1 MSQHLEHLEK
11 QFHRLAQL
19 EHAMTFLGWDQ
30 MVIMP
35 NKGSHPRSTAMAE
48 LASMHH
54 ELLIADSVD
63 DALNE
68 VEAELTRG
76 ALSQDNQQH
85 IAQMRHTAQQ
95 ARALPASLVH
105 AQVLAGSKCEHAWRS
120 QKTDNDWDGFL
131 ENFEPVVELAREEA
145 QHRQSQRPD
154 AFATPYDAMLDLHCS
169 GDSQALIGDVF
180 AQLKSELPGLLAR
193 VVEKQAGQACVSLA
207 GDYPLASQQ
216 ALSEHLMG
224 MLGFDFDAG
233 RLDVSLHPFSTGV
246 QGDQRIT
253 TRYRIT
259 DFADALQATAHET
272 GHASYEA
279 GLPERWQSFPV
290 GRARNMCIH
299 ESQSL
304 FFEKQVFLSRAFG
317 QSFLSA
323 VHEHL
328 PSTKHLQADDIW
340 YAQTRVKPSYIR
352 VEADEV
358 TYPLHVMLR
367 YDIESALINGEIEAR
382 MIPDLWESSL
392 QTYLGLSTQGDH
404 AKGCLQDIHWTD
416 GSFGYFPSY
425 TMGAVNAAQLSQ
437 ALKAQH
443 PDWREHFAKGELG
456 FARDWLASTIWQHG
470 RQMDS
475 QELMQKASGEGSN
488 ATYLLSHLESR
499 YLDEND

>member
-1 MSQHLEHLEK
+1 
-11 QFHRLAQL
+11 
-19 EHAMTFLGWDQ
+19 
-30 MVIMP
+30 
-35 NKGSHPRSTAMAE
+35 
-48 LASMHH
+48 
-54 ELLIADSVD
+54 
-63 DALNE
+63 
-68 VEAELTRG
+68 
-76 ALSQDNQQH
+76 
-85 IAQMRHTAQQ
+85 
-95 ARALPASLVH
+95 
-105 AQVLAGSKCEHAWRS
+105 
-120 QKTDNDWDGFL
+120 
-131 ENFEPVVELAREEA
+131 
-145 QHRQSQRPD
+145 
-154 AFATPYDAMLDLHCS
+154 
-169 GDSQALIGDVF
+169 
-180 AQLKSELPGLLAR
+180 
-193 VVEKQAGQACVSLA
+193 
-207 GDYPLASQQ
+207 
-216 ALSEHLMG
+216 
-224 MLGFDFDAG
+224 
-233 RLDVSLHPFSTGV
+233 
-246 QGDQRIT
+246 
-253 TRYRIT
+253 
-259 DFADALQATAHET
+259 
-272 GHASYEA
+272 
-279 GLPERWQSFPV
+279 
-290 GRARNMCIH
+290 MCIH

-425 TMGAVNAAQLSQ
+425 TIGAVNAAQLSQ

-443 PDWREHFAKGELG
+443 PDWREHFA
-456 FARDWLASTIWQHG
+456 ASTIWQHG